1 MLKKW
6 LNYILHL
13 SSYIYKKKDEL
24 LTKSIFKC
32 IINSLIIIFLEIF
45 LSIISLPIFLFV
57 PKTKIKLKTKEE
69 EEKIGSTN
77 IYFANFMILLGV
89 VLIIISFYSISIIF
103 PSANYILIFT
113 LLFLFVLYSVY
124 SEKWTDLTF
133 KISNYLFSKKQSLIK
148 TTKKLESVI
157 LSLYIVVLELFLVVI
172 SLPVY
177 VLIKPEK
184 LKEIK
189 GEKFILR
196 RKMTLIYFGLL
207 LFIFILQ
214 IIVAM
219 IIVQNFYPPNV
230 SSLN

>member
-133 KISNYLFSKKQSLIK
+133 KISNYLFSKKQNLIK